1 MLRIFKKLVRT
12 SEGTRRGRVLS
23 LLLVAVGSGRFWALT
38 AAAATVAA
46 VSVVL
51 YLEIHAELGDAG
63 SYGYR
68 RLGRERVLLM
78 NVDNLADCP
87 VTFESYAYNQ
97 SVSIF
102 LRRNYEAFW
111 TFVEKDTVSLYN
123 LKNNASTELHVSDK
137 GNPGKRLW
145 SLRNCRHGNTH
156 SSDPE
161 FQKVSNYLPV
171 SPTSLGIGSTSTAAS
186 NQATDDTAGQIVMQ
200 NTPAAEVI
208 SSCYA
213 EGIGTVYFDAV
224 NAFTGY
230 KNGQIAVEV
239 AYGVFKTNT
248 TGQVVSRRIPDDL
261 ERDAEGNFVPPD
273 DAHCDEVRYVEQTEG
288 SEVTETTP
296 FGRLA
301 WVRVNL
307 TGAWRCNGAAG
318 VIATNDVLA
327 LRMPESGTAAGAK
340 ENFYRVWAPV
350 ADPVVNPATAE
361 LARGPMRFR
370 IRRLDDPNDT
380 PGLSGIS
387 LDGENLG
394 LRASAQQ
401 YNGLLLIDNV
411 IASYP
416 AMKAWAIPAESR
428 YVGGGSAR
436 NVIGWTGALDTRFA
450 AVGER
455 GLRATA
461 ALALATNAVPGV
473 SDEWVAGVRASM
485 SWRWRYMNQ
494 SVGDWATLALAME
507 GDRLVS
513 AAALDLPGA
522 AGDIEF
528 RYETELDAP
537 YYAYL
542 DYSGSTALMGT
553 PGYSERI
560 QRVLSRLNPAARGQA
575 GGIPAQLPS
584 RGDDFFFRL
593 REGKSDQLEFRLD
606 VRIPGET
613 APLLTEPCWLT
624 GDGVWRTYL
633 RTTTNE
639 LDRASIRNRLP
650 RGQYEFRV
658 RGVDPNVVYA
668 AAAAVSAVPVSAQRL
683 LAGDAWAPLEV
694 DSATDAL
701 RFDLFEDATSP
712 EVMTFS
718 VVHASFQDFNLW
730 NDAVNDDKTYT
741 GAYFEGRGKQS
752 GSSPDT
758 REYPS
763 ELAGWNPPAAAN
775 DAYWREAFAP
785 DAGQTPLAGYAGYP
799 AYERFGRAATPN
811 GWNAINSMWICGQY
825 RESVKD
831 GDMALQLGGW
841 GDGSLEYVNSARLP
855 RGVDAVAFK
864 ARVAQEQTF
873 DGFAYSFG
881 GELKDMRDYLV
892 TVRAVLSTTAAS
904 TEFDGNGS
912 VSIVGYYQPGEGCYE
927 LRAER
932 IAANTVRLY
941 LYKWRRAGRSVKAQ
955 LLGYH
960 ANTLAYQSQTYLRC
974 SNNGLTAADQTSAY
988 YGELFMRC
996 RTVDGQAQITAGIMN
1011 AQRRLGD
1018 SGSGYSHYYFTYT
1031 DDDPGNELTF
1041 GTYGFGAL
1049 NAPAQIIKPEFY
1061 ANGAGGNFPAVSGQP
1076 RDAAGAA
1083 INRANFRCGSA
1094 AVTYPPDSGAVNA
1107 FLRKLGAKYENWVFS
1122 SGVFEAVEVGGY
1134 KAIQSIPP
1142 TGEAEVF
1149 VTPSGGKEY
1158 SAGRVAV
1165 AGFRNQ
1171 DCEIP
1176 VRNTQD
1182 SLVRI
1187 ATGPDSGDVV
1197 VDDVRFGQWCAAS
1210 YDDTNSRGDFS
1221 NVDFD
1226 DKLPGLGCPTNYVY
1240 LNGWVQTAGEGR
1252 TLDLQPARATHKET
1266 DGDLPV
1272 GFRAPLMDGRDGR
1285 GIGLGVISYTYKNA
1299 DRRCRLLVQYR
1310 ADIDG
1315 TTYLRTR
1322 TAALDGWTT
1331 VATNDFSAEGVN
1343 LTEGTVT
1350 TYVGRHGE
1358 RGAMRVIVDPQ
1369 VVKNAQNETLNQPY
1383 DPTYGQITI
1392 TEFRASDE
1400 PPLYGLYWWGWNIRT
1415 SDDDAERSFYDSD
1428 ETAAGLSI
1436 ALNNSV
1442 TADTERWSPD
1452 ETDDERQQRFAR
1464 HVPFVQSPT
1473 FYTNL
1478 VNEVSFRARK
1488 LRADDPDTEIAILGA
1503 ADAGVSQ
1510 DSEWR
1515 HLKTIVVDSASFET
1529 YSFKVKASEG
1539 FRSFRLAVI
1548 GVAGVETNWK
1558 DKMEISAAQRIL
1570 LDEVSVSE
1578 GIYGKIG
1585 LFDIGAFR
1593 TPIDEHVYVPDV
1605 TTDKTQQPMCEE
1617 AWSVQCEVRAVQLA
1631 DEIKLDDT
1639 TEVWLHWYVGTDKWG
1654 YGKWG
1659 DAAAAKSAKLA
1670 RVEGQPG
1677 FVYRGSYSKAPG
1689 AIVDPVYDSGA
1700 VVQYMLEV
1708 RYKNADGSDADAYF
1722 MTAGD
1727 WKKPDWYRGVDY
1739 NARYGGFAGYTI
1751 LDYVAYGY
1759 AWINEV
1765 NLFDIGRTSTGEE
1778 SLYADPRTNQFVEV
1792 AVPSEANIKGWK
1804 LQFITGGLS
1813 DTAELYTNTVVTFSD
1828 PAVIPN
1834 GVPCKKTL
1842 NMDPASKYVFITA
1855 GSPASCNDSMKAK
1868 GYIDGPWSVE
1878 GQHGS
1883 QIEDNG
1889 SVDIGMPLGIRLVRP
1904 SGIVEHQ
1911 IVVAGTN
1918 RYATYRQPYPRTYS
1932 ATNFVAKLNA
1942 SDPDKA
1948 WYTPWC
1954 EDRGT
1959 NATLAIGV
1967 TNFVGVITDRNVWA
1981 HLGKTPGRINLGESI
1996 PSEHPHPMG
2005 AMLVLY
2011 AQLEGGSIEQS
2022 VGGEGP
2028 TTNNLVLYVRKGLP
2042 NGTNIVYDVDNWYE
2056 LESVAETTDGATTV
2070 HPVGQPGRYV
2080 FQTKA
2085 YASNDITVV
2094 ANAGVRRDLTET
2106 YGLTADN
2113 AFTPAVLAWL
2123 ARGISGKTPAPFAN
2137 PGGEIRLAEAHDF
2150 ADNYVCDLSL
2160 TEMYWLDMDPTVGG
2174 TVLQAGM
2181 SAAPYP
2187 VEVVRSGAGG
2197 ATVNCRDGVVEA
2209 MMKIYSKTGAFAPY
2223 APYTLNGL
2231 APGSSSRENAAGWDA
2246 PTFKI
2251 TFHLLNGLDDNK
2263 DPDMIWMPVR
2273 YFVFDDDSF
2282 GPDFKATI
2290 QVMDPFYQFS
2300 DWEEWKDRLQPGE
2313 DLMYKFTIDT
2323 RKFGAVGNDVL
2334 RPDSTYPRSGD

>member
-1 MLRIFKKLVRT
+1 MLKKLVRT

-51 YLEIHAELGDAG
+51 YLEIHAEPGDAG

-68 RLGRERVLLM
+68 TLGRERVLLM

-97 SVSIF
+97 SASIINR
-102 LRRNYEAFW
+102 LRYAAFW
-111 TFVEKDTVSLYN
+111 TFVERDTVNLYN
-123 LKNNASTELHVSDK
+123 LRSNASTELHVSVN
-137 GNPGKRLW
+137 GNPGERLW

-171 SPTSLGIGSTSTAAS
+171 SSTSLGIGSTSTAAS

-208 SSCYA
+208 SSCYP
-213 EGIGTVYFDAV
+213 EGIVTVYFDAV

-239 AYGVFKTNT
+239 AYGVFKTNS
-248 TGQVVSRRIPDDL
+248 TGQVVSRNIPDDL
-261 ERDAEGNFVPPD
+261 ERDADGNLVPPD
-273 DAHCDEVRYVEQTEG
+273 DAHCDEVRYIEQTAG
-288 SEVTETTP
+288 SEVMETTP

-307 TGAWRCNGAAG
+307 TGAWSCNGATG
-318 VIATNDVLA
+318 TVPTNTVLA
-327 LRMPESGTAAGAK
+327 LKMPESGVAAGTKA
-340 ENFYRVWAPV
+340 NFYRVWAPV
-350 ADPVVNPATAE
+350 ADPAVNPATAE
-361 LARGPMRFR
+361 PARGPMRFR

-380 PGLSGIS
+380 PSLTGIS

-394 LRASAQQ
+394 LAASYQKDNA
-401 YNGLLLIDNV
+401 LLLIDNV

-416 AMKAWAIPAESR
+416 AMKAWAIPTEGK
-428 YVGGGSAR
+428 YVSGGSAR
-436 NVIGWTGALDTRFA
+436 NVIGWTGALDTRYA

-461 ALALATNAVPGV
+461 GLAFATNAVPGV
-473 SDEWVAGVRASM
+473 SGDWVAGVQAVM

-494 SVGDWATLALAME
+494 AVGEWATLALARQ
-507 GDRLVS
+507 GDWLVS
-513 AAALDLPGA
+513 ATSFDLPDKV
-522 AGDIEF
+522 GDVEF

-542 DYSGSTALMGT
+542 DYSGSTALTGT

-560 QRVLSRLNPAARGQA
+560 KRVSSRLNPAARGQT
-575 GGIPAQLPS
+575 GGIPALLPS

-606 VRIPGET
+606 VRIPGEAAT
-613 APLLTEPCWLT
+613 LLTEPCWLT

-639 LDRASIRNRLP
+639 LDRASIRRQLP
-650 RGQYEFRV
+650 RGAYEFRI
-658 RGVDPNVVYA
+658 RGVDSNVTYA
-668 AAAAVSAVPVSAQRL
+668 ATAAVSAVPVSAQRL
-683 LAGDAWAPLEV
+683 LAGDAWARLDV

-701 RFDLFEDATSP
+701 RFELFEDATSP

-730 NDAVNDDKTYT
+730 SDAVNDDKTYT

-763 ELAGWNPPAAAN
+763 ELAGWNPLSAAN
-775 DAYWREAFAP
+775 DAYWREAFTP
-785 DAGQTPLAGYAGYP
+785 DAGSTPLAGYGGYRAYAG
-799 AYERFGRAATPN
+799 FGRSATPN
-811 GWNAINSMWICGQY
+811 GWTAVNSMWVCGKY
-825 RESVKD
+825 RESAKD

-855 RGVDAVAFK
+855 RGVESVAFK

-873 DGFAYSFG
+873 DGFAYYFG
-881 GELKDMRDYLV
+881 DALKNLKDYLV
-892 TVRAVLSTTAAS
+892 TVRAALSTTAAS

-912 VSIVGYYQPGEGCYE
+912 VSVVGYYQPGEGCYE

-941 LYKWRRAGRSVKAQ
+941 LYKWSRDRQTVKAK

-960 ANTLAYQSQTYLRC
+960 ANTLAYNSQTYLRC
-974 SNNGLTAADQTSAY
+974 SNNGATAAEQSSAY

-1011 AQRRLGD
+1011 GQKKLGD
-1018 SGSGYSHYYFTYT
+1018 SGSGANHYYFTYT
-1031 DDDPGNELTF
+1031 DPDPDNELTF

-1049 NAPAQIIKPEFY
+1049 NAPAQIIKPQFY
-1061 ANGAGGNFPAVSGQP
+1061 ANGAGGTFPAVSGQP
-1076 RDAAGAA
+1076 RDENDAA
-1083 INRANFRCGSA
+1083 INLATFRCGNGN
-1094 AVTYPPDSGAVNA
+1094 VTYPSGAVIA
-1107 FLRKLGAKYENWVFS
+1107 FYKTVGSKYEDWVFS
-1122 SGVFEAVEVGGY
+1122 SGVFELANVGAS
-1134 KAIQSIPP
+1134 KAIKVIPP
-1142 TGEAEVF
+1142 TGKVEAF
-1149 VTPSGGKEY
+1149 VTPVGGKEA
-1158 SAGRVAV
+1158 SAGTVTV
-1165 AGFRNQ
+1165 GGFRNA
-1171 DCEIP
+1171 DCELP
-1176 VRNTQD
+1176 VRNTQEA
-1182 SLVRI
+1182 LVRL

-1210 YDDTNSRGDFS
+1210 YDDTNSRGDFA
-1221 NVDFD
+1221 NTDFD
-1226 DKLPGLGCPTNYVY
+1226 DKLPGLGSPTNFVY
-1240 LNGWVQTAGEGR
+1240 LNGWVQAAGEGR
-1252 TLDLQPARATHKET
+1252 TLGLQPARATFAET
-1266 DGDLPV
+1266 AGDRPV

-1285 GIGLGVISYTYKNA
+1285 GTGLGTVSFSYRDA
-1299 DRRCRLLVQYR
+1299 DARCRLLVQYR
-1310 ADIDG
+1310 EDIDG
-1315 TTYLRTR
+1315 TSYLRTR
-1322 TAALDGWTT
+1322 TAAIDGWTT
-1331 VATNDFSAEGVN
+1331 VATNDFAAADAA
-1343 LTEGTVT
+1343 TRAEGTVT
-1350 TYVGRHGE
+1350 VYVGRHGAH
-1358 RGAMRVIVDPQ
+1358 GAMRVIVDPQ
-1369 VVKNAQNETLNQPY
+1369 VVKDAQDAAKN
-1383 DPTYGQITI
+1383 PTHDSAYGQITI
-1392 TEFRASDE
+1392 TGFRASDE
-1400 PPLYGLYWWGWNIRT
+1400 PPLYGLYWWGWNLRT
-1415 SDDDAERSFYDSD
+1415 SDDEAELSFYDSD
-1428 ETAAGLSI
+1428 PTAAGLAA

-1442 TADTERWSPD
+1442 TADTEPWSP
-1452 ETDDERQQRFAR
+1452 EESADERRQRFAQ

-1488 LRADDPDTEIAILGA
+1488 LAPDGPAAEIGILGA
-1503 ADAGVSQ
+1503 VDAGVSQ
-1510 DSEWR
+1510 DAEWR
-1515 HLKTIVVDSASFET
+1515 LLKTIVVDSASFAT
-1529 YSFKVKASEG
+1529 YTHKVKATEG

-1548 GVAGVETNWK
+1548 GVEGVETNWK
-1558 DKMEISAAQRIL
+1558 DEMGIPAAQRVL
-1570 LDEVSVSE
+1570 LDEVCVSE

-1585 LFDIGAFR
+1585 LFDVGAFR
-1593 TPIDEHVYVPDV
+1593 SPIDEHVYVPDV

-1778 SLYADPRTNQFVEV
+1778 SLYADPATNQFVEV
-1792 AVPSEANIKGWK
+1792 AVPAEANIAGWK

-1813 DTAELYTNTVVTFSD
+1813 DSAELYTNTVVTFSD

-1834 GVPCKKTL
+1834 GVPCKKSL
-1842 NMDPASKYVFITA
+1842 NMDAATKYVFITA
-1855 GSPASCNDSMKAK
+1855 GSPKSCSDELKAK
-1868 GYIDGPWSVE
+1868 GFIDGPWRVDE
-1878 GQHGS
+1878 AETHGS
-1883 QIEDNG
+1883 QLKSDG
-1889 SVDIGMPLGIRLVRP
+1889 SVDIGMPLGVRLVRP

-1918 RYATYRQPYPRTYS
+1918 RYATYRDPYPRTYS
-1932 ATNFVAKLNA
+1932 ATNFTAKLNA
-1942 SDPDKA
+1942 FDADKA

-1959 NATLAIGV
+1959 NATLALGV
-1967 TNFVGVITDRNVWA
+1967 KTFDGVASDPGAWA
-1981 HLGKTPGRINLGESI
+1981 HLGKTPGRINLGEYI
-1996 PSEHPHPMG
+1996 PTEHPHPMG
-2005 AMLVLY
+2005 AMFVLY
-2011 AQLEGGSIEQS
+2011 AQLEGGFIEQT
-2022 VGGEGP
+2022 VGDEGP
-2028 TTNNLVLYVRKGLP
+2028 TSENLVLYVRKGLP
-2042 NGTNIVYDVDNWYE
+2042 HGTNIVYDVAEWHE
-2056 LESVAETTDGATTV
+2056 IESIAETTEGRTTV
-2070 HPVGQPGRYV
+2070 HPGPAGHPRRYV
-2080 FQTKA
+2080 FSTLP
-2085 YASNDITVV
+2085 YASNDVTVV
-2094 ANAGVRRDLTET
+2094 AKTCVRKDLSET

-2113 AFTPAVLAWL
+2113 AYTPAVLSWL

-2150 ADNYVCDLSL
+2150 ADNFVCYLSL

-2197 ATVNCRDGVVEA
+2197 ATINCRDGVVEA
-2209 MMKIYSKTGAFAPY
+2209 MMKIYSQTGAFAPY
-2223 APYTLNGL
+2223 APYTLNGIT
-2231 APGSSSRENAAGWDA
+2231 PGSSSRTNAAGWDSA
-2246 PTFKI
+2246 TFKV
-2251 TFHLLNGLDDNK
+2251 TFHLLNGQDDMK
-2263 DPDMIWMPVR
+2263 DPDMVWMPVR
-2273 YFVFDDDSF
+2273 YFVFDDNSF
-2282 GPDFKATI
+2282 GPDFRAKI
-2290 QVMDPFYQFS
+2290 QVVDPFYQFS

-2334 RPDSTYPRSGD
+2334 RPDSTYTR

>member
-1 MLRIFKKLVRT
+1 MLRIFPKLMRT
-12 SEGTRRGRVLS
+12 ANRWRRHRWLAGLC
-23 LLLVAVGSGRFWALT
+23 LAVGSGRFWALT
-38 AAAATVAA
+38 ALAATVAA

-51 YLEIHAELGDAG
+51 YVEFHADPNDAG
-63 SYGYR
+63 AYAYQK
-68 RLGRERVLLM
+68 LGRERVLLM
-78 NVDNLADCP
+78 NVDNNAACP

-97 SVSIF
+97 TRAKPF
-102 LRRNYEAFW
+102 LQQYEAFW
-111 TFVEKDTVSLYN
+111 TFVERDTVSLYN
-123 LKNNASTELHVSDK
+123 LKANSSTELRVSDN
-137 GNPGKRLW
+137 GNPGERLW

-156 SSDPE
+156 SSDADI
-161 FQKVSNYLPV
+161 QKVSNYLPI
-171 SPTSLGIGSTSTAAS
+171 SSTSLGINSTSTASS
-186 NQATDDTAGQIVMQ
+186 NKATDSTAGQIVMQ
-200 NTPAAEVI
+200 NTPEAEVI
-208 SSCYA
+208 SSCLP

-230 KNGQIAVEV
+230 LDGQIAVEV
-239 AYGVFKTNT
+239 AYGVFKTNS
-248 TGQVVSRRIPDDL
+248 TGKVESRNIPDDL
-261 ERDAEGNFVPPD
+261 ERDGAGNFVPPD
-273 DAHCDEVRYVEQTEG
+273 DAHCDEVRYVEQTET

-296 FGRLA
+296 FGRVA

-307 TGAWRCNGAAG
+307 TGAWRCNGATG
-318 VIATNDVLA
+318 TIPTNTVLS
-327 LRMPESGTAAGAK
+327 LKMPEIGTAAGSK

-350 ADPVVNPATAE
+350 ADSVVNPEVAE
-361 LARGPMRFR
+361 YARGPMRFR
-370 IRRLDDPNDT
+370 IKRVDRPQDLLSLRDLDADGTNFP
-380 PGLSGIS
+380 LSWGS
-387 LDGENLG
+387 EYVKLN
-394 LRASAQQ
+394 A
-401 YNGLLLIDNV
+401 LLLVDNV

-428 YVGGGSAR
+428 YVSGGSAR
-436 NVIGWTGALDTRFA
+436 NVIGWTGALDTKYA
-450 AVGER
+450 AVGEQ
-455 GLRATA
+455 GLHATA
-461 ALALATNAVPGV
+461 ELALATNAVPGV
-473 SDEWVAGVRASM
+473 SDAWMAGVKTVM

-494 SVGDWATLALAME
+494 ATNDWEELELAMQ
-507 GDRLVS
+507 GDKLVS
-513 AAALDLPGA
+513 TTAFDLPDA
-522 AGDIEF
+522 VGDIEF

-542 DYSGSTALMGT
+542 DYSGSTALTGT

-560 QRVLSRLNPAARGQA
+560 KRVSSRLNPAARGQT
-575 GGIPAQLPS
+575 GGIPVTLPS

-593 REGKSDQLEFRLD
+593 REGKSDQLEFQLDIRL
-606 VRIPGET
+606 PGEAT
-613 APLLTEPCWLT
+613 TLLSEPCWLT

-639 LDRASIRNRLP
+639 LDRASIVSRKQLP
-650 RGQYEFRV
+650 RGAYAFRI
-658 RGVDPNVVYA
+658 RGVDTNVTFA
-668 AAAAVSAVPVSAQRL
+668 ATTAVTAIPVSAQRL
-683 LAGDAWAPLEV
+683 LAGDGWERLDV

-701 RFDLFEDATSP
+701 RFELFEDATSSD
-712 EVMTFS
+712 VMSFS
-718 VVHASFQDFNLW
+718 IVHASFQDFNLW
-730 NDAVNDDKTYT
+730 NDAVNDDKLYT
-741 GAYFEGRGKQS
+741 GAFFEGRGKQS

-758 REYPS
+758 REYLT
-763 ELAGWNPPAAAN
+763 ELPTWNPPAATN
-775 DAYWREAFAP
+775 EVYWKEAFVP
-785 DAGQTPLAGYAGYP
+785 DANMTPQDGYGGYG
-799 AYERFGRAATPN
+799 AYESFSRSATPN
-811 GWNAINSMWICGQY
+811 GWTAVNAMWVCSKY
-825 RESVKD
+825 RESAKN

-841 GDGSLEYVNSARLP
+841 GSGSLEYVNAARLP
-855 RGVDAVAFK
+855 RGVESIAFT

-873 DGFAYSFG
+873 DGFAYYFG
-881 GELKDMRDYLV
+881 SALKDMKDYV
-892 TVRAVLSTTAAS
+892 FTTRAVMCTALAS
-904 TEFDGNGS
+904 TEFEGNGS
-912 VSIVGYYQPGEGCYE
+912 ISLVGYYQPGEGCYE

-932 IAANTVRLY
+932 VASNQVRLY
-941 LYKWRRAGRSVKAQ
+941 LYKWSSDPMTGQTTATM
-955 LLGYH
+955 LGYH
-960 ANTLAYQSQTYLRC
+960 RTQPAFSSFKCNK
-974 SNNGLTAADQTSAY
+974 TAATSAEQKEAN
-988 YGELFMRC
+988 YGALFMRC
-996 RTVDGQAQITAGIMN
+996 QTVNGKAVITAGVLN
-1011 AQRRLGD
+1011 GGKKLSD
-1018 SGSGYSHYYFTYT
+1018 SPSNNSHYYLTYT
-1031 DDDPGNELTF
+1031 DEEADNPLTF
-1041 GTYGFGAL
+1041 GTFGFATRNCPG
-1049 NAPAQIIKPEFY
+1049 QIIDPQY
-1061 ANGAGGNFPAVSGQP
+1061 YVSSTGGSFPAVTEKPKDEKGN
-1076 RDAAGAA
+1076 D
-1083 INRANFRCGSA
+1083 INKATFLCGLGTVRYPSSA
-1094 AVTYPPDSGAVNA
+1094 AAMFSPTTA
-1107 FLRKLGAKYENWVFS
+1107 AKYDNWVYS
-1122 SGVFEAVEVGGY
+1122 RASYSKPSDGIGGKEAV
-1134 KAIQSIPP
+1134 AAIPP
-1142 TGEAEVF
+1142 TGEVEVF
-1149 VTPSGGKEY
+1149 VTPVGGKER
-1158 SAGRVAV
+1158 SVGTVTV
-1165 AGFRNQ
+1165 SGFKTA

-1176 VRNTQD
+1176 VRNTEEVT
-1182 SLVRI
+1182 VRL
-1187 ATGPDSGDVV
+1187 ATGKGSGDVV
-1197 VDDVRFGQWCAAS
+1197 VDKVSFGQWCAAS
-1210 YDDTNSRGDFS
+1210 YDDQNARGDFS

-1659 DAAAAKSAKLA
+1659 DAAKSAKLA

-1842 NMDPASKYVFITA
+1842 NMDPVSKYVFITA

-2070 HPVGQPGRYV
+2070 HPVGQRGQYV
-2080 FQTKA
+2080 FHTKA

-2094 ANAGVRRDLTET
+2094 AKTCVRRDLAGT

-2113 AFTPAVLAWL
+2113 AYTPAVLSWL
-2123 ARGISGKTPAPFAN
+2123 ARGTWGKTPKSFAN

-2174 TVLQAGM
+2174 IVLQAGM

-2323 RKFGAVGNDVL
+2323 RKFGAAGNDVL
-2334 RPDSTYPRSGD
+2334 RPDSTFPD